1 MRIKAVLLI
10 VLVFLLM
17 FSCKN
22 RLKPRLY
29 QIDESKQFPL
39 KETDS
44 YYRHGF
50 ILSDNAELS
59 YIAPG
64 DGTVLFTRRV
74 GPTGDEIK
82 TLGNVFS
89 VESKTAYQILV
100 GLPFRLD
107 RDSLDLKG
115 RSLCRLEGQFNLEE
129 GLRLYRCTEG
139 FIAIDSLW
147 ASSFRARLSGIYVNS
162 ENDTLVFDGDLKAG
176 RRD

>member
-10 VLVFLLM
+10 ALIPLTL

-29 QIDESKQFPL
+29 QISESKQFLL

-50 ILSDNAELS
+50 VLTDNPELS
-59 YIAPG
+59 YIEPG
-64 DGTVLFTRRV
+64 DGTVLITRRV
-74 GPTGDEIK
+74 GPPGDEIK
-82 TLGNVFS
+82 TLGKIFT
-89 VESKTAYQILV
+89 VEAKTSYQILV
-100 GLPFRLD
+100 GLPLRLD

-115 RSLCRLEGQFNLEE
+115 RSICRLEGQFNLDE

-139 FIAIDSLW
+139 YIALDSVW